1 MLVYPS
7 CDFDRT
13 RPSYAENANGPLLK
27 VAGMAENNA
36 LYCPD
41 AGQLNSDPYIAPLAA
56 DDHAGLPPAY
66 IAVAQYDPLRD
77 SGAAYADALE
87 AAGVTVAR
95 DAGEGLIHGYLRAL
109 EYCPETEASLRR
121 MCAWLKTACA

>member
-56 DDHAGLPPAY
+56 RSHAGLPPAFV
-66 IAVAQYDPLRD
+66 ACAQYDPLRD
-77 SGAAYADALE
+77 SGNAYADALE
-87 AAGVTVAR
+87 GAGVPVAR
-95 DAGEGLIHGYLRAL
+95 DPGEGLIHGYLRAL
-109 EYCPETEASLRR
+109 QYCPEAEASLRR